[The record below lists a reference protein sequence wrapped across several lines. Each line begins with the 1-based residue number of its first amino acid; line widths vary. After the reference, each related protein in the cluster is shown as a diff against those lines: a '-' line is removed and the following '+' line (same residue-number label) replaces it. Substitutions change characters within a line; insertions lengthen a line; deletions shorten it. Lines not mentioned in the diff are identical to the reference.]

1 MGIGSPVDA
10 ERYDIT
16 RHHALR
22 VAEVG
27 TAHAAKYQL
36 VVQYQYFGVTDIVEA
51 VRLPRNHQRPVVGR
65 SPLQLRVPIALTRV
79 HDDRPHPRRVRGER
93 QWPLDVPVWG
103 VAASAGTRERNA
115 KNLVVITPRR
125 RPVLGRIT
133 VPSRQRVAEHNSHRG
148 SCPHRR
154 GQRGSTNRPPLGRVR
169 TVHHRKIISQKVRG
183 RNKKSRRCSRR

>member
-1 MGIGSPVDA
+1 MGICSPVDA

-27 TAHAAKYQL
+27 AAQAAKHHL

-51 VRLPRNHQRPVVGR
+51 VRLPRNHQRPVAGCC
-65 SPLQLRVPIALTRV
+65 PLQLRVPVGSAGV
-79 HDDRPHPRRVRGER
+79 HDDRPNPRRVRGER
-93 QWPLDVPVWG
+93 VWPLDVPVRG
-103 VAASAGTRERNA
+103 VAAPAGTRERDGEE
-115 KNLVVITPRR
+115 LVVITPRR

-183 RNKKSRRCSRR
+183 RNEKSRRCSRR